1 MSAKDQTM
9 DVSLLGRDY
18 RIACTD
24 EERPALQQA
33 VAYVDRKMQDI
44 RDSTKTNSV
53 ERIAVMAAL
62 NITHEL
68 LSAKLPG
75 NVELGEVK
83 RRIQSMQAAL
93 DAAVAQQDKLF

>member
-1 MSAKDQTM
+1 M

-44 RDSTKTNSV
+44 RDSTKTNSGKDC
-53 ERIAVMAAL
+53 R
-62 NITHEL
+62 
-68 LSAKLPG
+68 
-75 NVELGEVK
+75 
-83 RRIQSMQAAL
+83 Q
-93 DAAVAQQDKLF
+93 